1 MWMPLWLVCLG
12 ITCQEME
19 LRQEILFKTHEE
31 CIKFAREAAAEF
43 TRDYDRVGYKCV
55 KSEKI

>member
-1 MWMPLWLVCLG
+1 MWLPLWLVCLG
-12 ITCQEME
+12 VTCQEME
-19 LRQEILFKTHEE
+19 LRKEILFKTQEE